1 VGIVHFDE
9 AKVSV
14 LMPIIRKMIDV
25 SGDIEVTEKIDGV
38 NIRAGVVG
46 GRFYTSTKRGSK
58 VFDVDV
64 PTAYDVDFLKQ
75 FADVHEKL
83 SGSNFVDVVR
93 KFTHDNSRQ
102 LSKLIEGF
110 DPNDCDV
117 ELTFEFVGA
126 RSNVIAYDP
135 LHVGSGALIILD
147 ITVDGESVSKSSL
160 GGRIMD
166 VLKSQLSSGLK
177 VHTMLV
183 HDLKGL
189 KRLSVDVVRDF
200 GDIERE
206 LAGYGSRVPE
216 VLQGRAKTMI
226 DAIRTEL
233 VSNWVD
239 LQAANFLGG
248 TEIEGL
254 VIKDRSSGELVK
266 IVNRDKFTKRLRQ
279 LWTFRNAANIAL
291 TAFQQRVAR
300 DVFGSRGVITDL
312 ITVTTAPNFKK
323 RHGDIT
329 VAMVDAA
336 VRSNFNVNAAAAAI
350 DELELAVENA
360 WIQATAV
367 HNQLTTSGV
376 SERVVSDNVASEQ
389 AQRAS
394 LERQVTAMREAVAA
408 NDAVAFV
415 RIVTPRSRW
424 QKKLIE
430 SAVKRHIPITEGGTA
445 FDSTTSITREQYA
458 SVRGEIFDLMR
469 SLGASD
475 VREIGSTG
483 KKAVMG
489 DVDIAVDITKDR
501 RDAVIAELGRY
512 VGSENV
518 RRVGSSI
525 VSFAFK
531 VDASTFVQVDIM
543 LSQHV
548 DYVAWARS
556 GTSNIPEH
564 PDYSR
569 AKAVYRNML
578 VNSVA
583 RASNELSVI
592 DAREQRVGYLVDRD
606 EGLFIAKRVRT
617 NSRSRPWKVIER
629 QLVSVDPREITEH
642 LFGSDVSPGD
652 VNTLE
657 RLVGVIKTS
666 SKTRAHADEIFT
678 DFARSIRDLTTY
690 DKRFS
695 TGEVESVIAL
705 TNEGYMRGIGIRMGD
720 SSDQAIKLVEKA
732 SLGGFEY
739 EYTVLGAIKQAGIS
753 GAIKTPAG
761 ASAVAPDADIRIDGE
776 IYPVEVKLNK
786 RAQMGGGSIKWQYGV
801 VGVDFTKSMDPVI
814 EAVINEAMKTKVN
827 ALVDFVD
834 FIREYDGNDDFWG
847 WPGTITRESWD
858 AAQQQGLLAALQIN
872 IPYDVSFITKHYA
885 KKGIRYIQIGDAG
898 MFYLAS
904 NPARLPVPKLT
915 GEIEIEIRAARDST
929 KVRRDGL
936 AVVGTGLRVQ
946 ARLKAK
952 GQSPYSLDDMR
963 SIKAMLAARD
973 QREGLARDLLE
984 IFPVVTI

>member
-1 VGIVHFDE
+1 MGIVHFDE

-14 LMPIIRKMIDV
+14 LMPIIRRVIDM
-25 SGDIEVTEKIDGV
+25 SGDIEVSEKVDGV
-38 NIRAGVVG
+38 NIRAGVAN

-93 KFTHDNSRQ
+93 KFTHDSSRE
-102 LSKLIEGF
+102 LSKLVVGF

-147 ITVDGESVSKSSL
+147 ITVDDVSVSKSSVGVGL
-160 GGRIMD
+160 MG
-166 VLKSQLSSGLK
+166 VLKGHLSSGLK

-189 KRLSVDVVRDF
+189 KRLSVDVVHDF
-200 GDIERE
+200 EDVERE
-206 LAGYGSRVPE
+206 LALYGSRVPAT
-216 VLQGRAKTMI
+216 LQGRAKAVI

-233 VSNWVD
+233 VTNWVD
-239 LQAANFLGG
+239 LQAANMLGG
-248 TEIEGL
+248 TEVEGL
-254 VIKDRSSGELVK
+254 VIKDKSTGELVK

-279 LWTFRNAANIAL
+279 LWTFRNAVNVAL

-323 RHGDIT
+323 RHGDVT
-329 VAMVDAA
+329 VAMLDGY
-336 VRSNFNVNAAAAAI
+336 VRSNFNVVAAAAAI
-350 DELELAVENA
+350 DELELAVESA
-360 WIQATAV
+360 WSQAEIV
-367 HNQLTTSGV
+367 HDQLIVSAV
-376 SERVVSDNVASEQ
+376 SERVVSDNVASER
-389 AQRAS
+389 AQRTS
-394 LERQVTAMREAVAA
+394 LECQIVAMREAVTADDAA
-408 NDAVAFV
+408 AFV

-430 SAVKRHIPITEGGTA
+430 HAVKRHTHITAGTA

-458 SVRGEIFDLMR
+458 SVRSEIFDLMR
-469 SLGASD
+469 SLGATD

-489 DVDIAVDITKDR
+489 DVDIAVDIPKDR
-501 RDAVIAELGRY
+501 RDAVVTELNKR

-543 LSQHV
+543 LSQHI

-556 GTSNIPEH
+556 GTSNIPDH
-564 PDYSR
+564 PDYSQ

-578 VNSVA
+578 VNAVA
-583 RASNELSVI
+583 KFSNELSVV
-592 DAREQRVGYLVDRD
+592 DDREQRVGYLVDRD

-617 NSRSRPWKVIER
+617 NSRSRPWKVVER
-629 QLVSVDPREITEH
+629 QLVSVDPREITKC
-642 LFGSDVSPGD
+642 LFGSGVSPND

-657 RLVGVIKTS
+657 RLVAVIKMS
-666 SKTRAHADEIFT
+666 PKTHAHADEIFV
-678 DFARSIRDLTTY
+678 DFARSIRDLTTH
-690 DKRFS
+690 DRRFS

-705 TNEGYMRGIGIRMGD
+705 TTEVMRNG
-720 SSDQAIKLVEKA
+720 
-732 SLGGFEY
+732 
-739 EYTVLGAIKQAGIS
+739 
-753 GAIKTPAG
+753 
-761 ASAVAPDADIRIDGE
+761 
-776 IYPVEVKLNK
+776 
-786 RAQMGGGSIKWQYGV
+786 
-801 VGVDFTKSMDPVI
+801 
-814 EAVINEAMKTKVN
+814 KV
-827 ALVDFVD
+827 
-834 FIREYDGNDDFWG
+834 
-847 WPGTITRESWD
+847 
-858 AAQQQGLLAALQIN
+858 
-872 IPYDVSFITKHYA
+872 
-885 KKGIRYIQIGDAG
+885 
-898 MFYLAS
+898 
-904 NPARLPVPKLT
+904 
-915 GEIEIEIRAARDST
+915 
-929 KVRRDGL
+929 
-936 AVVGTGLRVQ
+936 
-946 ARLKAK
+946 
-952 GQSPYSLDDMR
+952 
-963 SIKAMLAARD
+963 
-973 QREGLARDLLE
+973 
-984 IFPVVTI
+984 